1 MIIIIMMMEAIMVT
15 MMVAMMI
22 MIMMMMEA
30 IMVAMMII
38 IIMMMEVMTTIMI
51 EEIVSNIKSTV
62 YERVQLRSIF
72 SASFLHLQ
80 KILSMIPVLVI
91 YTVDILYT
99 SQMFIDIVC
108 YL

>member
-1 MIIIIMMMEAIMVT
+1 MMIIIIMMMV
-15 MMVAMMI
+15 
-22 MIMMMMEA
+22 MMMEVM
-30 IMVAMMII
+30 MVAMMII

-91 YTVDILYT
+91 YTVDIL
-99 SQMFIDIVC
+99 
-108 YL
+108 